1 MGASKFT
8 REDLIRAEI
17 YWEFEDCLGVTFG
30 PEELSGWRTVGDIHR
45 SLTAGI
51 RARFPG
57 SVDADAV
64 WAWLRVVLADMYG
77 LEVGLVVPDAELFGS
92 PLWLMDR
99 APPAWEDHCRRQ
111 ASWRRAATAVVG
123 PRPALPEPSSS

>member
-8 REDLIRAEI
+8 REELIRAEI
-17 YWEFEDCLGVTFG
+17 CWEIEDCFGLTFA
-30 PEELSGWRTVGDIHR
+30 PEAVSGWRTVGDIHR
-45 SLTAGI
+45 NLTAGI

-64 WAWLRVVLADMYG
+64 WTWLRVVLADMYD

-92 PLWLMDR
+92 PLWLKDR
-99 APPAWEDHCRRQ
+99 APAPWEDYSRRK
-111 ASWRRAATAVVG
+111 ASWRMGARAVVG
-123 PRPALPEPSSS
+123 PRPASAEPSSS